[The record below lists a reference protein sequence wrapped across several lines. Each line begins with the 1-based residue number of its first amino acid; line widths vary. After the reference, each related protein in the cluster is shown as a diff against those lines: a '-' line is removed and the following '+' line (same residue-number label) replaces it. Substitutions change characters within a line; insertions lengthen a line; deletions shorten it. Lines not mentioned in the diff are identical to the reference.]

1 MNGAAAATTAT
12 GLVTRRDAGPVSYV
26 TLNRP
31 QQGNSLS
38 AATIGA
44 LHRTLDDLREEK
56 DIAVIVL
63 SGTGKRIFCAGHD
76 LKEFEEDGGTAEF
89 SKEIAAKCS
98 AMMLALRAQPQ
109 IVIAKVEGIASA
121 AGCQLVAAADLAI
134 AETGARFAT
143 PGVNIGL
150 WCLTPM
156 VPLSRAVHPKHAMM
170 MLATGRLFDAQY
182 AVETGLI
189 NQAVAPELLDET
201 VDGLAADI
209 AAKSTFTLAVGKEA
223 FYRQSQ
229 MSIADAYEYAGN
241 VTVRNM
247 AHADAKEGIRAFVE
261 KRPPEW
267 QGR

>member
-1 MNGAAAATTAT
+1 MNHVASP
-12 GLVTRRDAGPVSYV
+12 LVTRTDVGPVSHV

-38 AATIGA
+38 EATIDA
-44 LHRTLDDLREEK
+44 LHATLCDLREAR

-76 LKEFEEDGGTAEF
+76 LKEFMEDGGTAEF
-89 SKEIAAKCS
+89 SKAIAEKCS
-98 AMMLALRAQPQ
+98 AMMLAIREQPQ
-109 IVIAKVEGIASA
+109 IVIAKVEGVASA

-134 AETGARFAT
+134 AESGARFAT

-170 MLATGRLFDAQY
+170 MLATGRLFDTGFALDI
-182 AVETGLI
+182 GLI
-189 NQAVAPELLDET
+189 NEAVAPEDLDAT
-201 VDGLAADI
+201 VERLAGDI
-209 AAKSTFTLAVGKEA
+209 AAKSTYTLAVGKAA
-223 FYRQSQ
+223 FYRQLQ
-229 MSIADAYEYAGN
+229 MSIDDAYEYAGN

-247 AHADAKEGIRAFVE
+247 AHHDAREGIRAFVE
-261 KRPPEW
+261 KRPPVW
-267 QGR
+267 KGR